1 MSQQWRGV
9 VNAVLYGVQF
19 SDTLGPE
26 EVSRVS
32 TALLT
37 EPLGNLHPEQEYQ
50 ALVEALRS
58 NEELD
63 TVVRTKHSESEVR
76 QFLNNIVAELD
87 DRRPWPTPALI
98 ELPVSEWGR
107 FSGTDP
113 IARIDMAWPAIQ
125 GPVRRMLKKPVG
137 EERYWLIL
145 RLRSGTEIAL
155 VWPGWPGAS
164 ATALLSTD
172 RATPIPEIVEEVV
185 NSTALDAKSIA
196 IIGR

>member
-1 MSQQWRGV
+1 MTQPWRGV

-19 SDTLGPE
+19 SDVLGPE
-26 EVSRVS
+26 EVGRVS

-37 EPLGNLHPEQEYQ
+37 EPLGNLHPEEEYR

-63 TVVRTKHSESEVR
+63 TVVRTKHSESDVR
-76 QFLNNIVAELD
+76 QFLNDIVAELD
-87 DRRPWPTPALI
+87 DRRPWPSPPLI
-98 ELPVSEWGR
+98 ELPVSEWAR
-107 FSGTDP
+107 FSGTAP
-113 IARIDMAWPAIQ
+113 IARIDLAWPAIQ

-137 EERYWLIL
+137 EERYWLLL

-155 VWPGWPGAS
+155 VWPGWPGES

-185 NSTALDAKSIA
+185 NSTALDSKSIA
-196 IIGR
+196 VIGR